1 MDYAPYY
8 DTLRRTPLFCGMT
21 DADLDTL
28 THCFAPRVRRYARG
42 ELLLLAGYEMHELGI
57 ILHGEI
63 VAAKPMPD
71 GTAVVA
77 LQPED
82 TAGLSPG
89 CYCYDVRLVGPGG
102 ETVDTIVPRSEFR
115 VEEAVGDV

>member
-1 MDYAPYY
+1 MSIWAGPCNRLRLVRGDSGSVTIACQGPDGAARPFAEGETVRFTVKER
-8 DTLRRTPLFCGMT
+8 DTDRE
-21 DADLDTL
+21 AVL
-28 THCFAPRVRRYARG
+28 TRAVTQFQ
-42 ELLLLAGYEMHELGI
+42 
-57 ILHGEI
+57 
-63 VAAKPMPD
+63 PD